1 MAIFDPTISFGNILT
16 LIVTGG
22 SVAVIVGMIRGKVD
36 SIGERME
43 AVEKNMERL
52 VTVLIDQG
60 RQEEKIL
67 AIDGR
72 ILAQG
77 QRLDDLSRQLN
88 RFFEPKRPDTL

>member
-1 MAIFDPTISFGNILT
+1 
-16 LIVTGG
+16 
-22 SVAVIVGMIRGKVD
+22 
-36 SIGERME
+36 ME

-72 ILAQG
+72 ILAQDRG
-77 QRLDDLSRQLN
+77 WMILAGS
-88 RFFEPKRPDTL
+88 